1 MALER
6 FDRIKET
13 TTTTG
18 TGTVSLSGTAP
29 VGFLTFVTSVTSL
42 ATVRYFIEST
52 DLTEW
57 EVGEGVFTDGT
68 PDTLSRVTV
77 FASSNAGSLV
87 DFSAGTKTASL
98 SLVAEDL
105 KQATGA
111 EINTGT
117 DDTKFATA
125 KAIADSNVSFP
136 DGTETLTNKT
146 INADSN
152 TISDITNS
160 ELGTA
165 TGELGGAWASWTP
178 TWTNLTVGNGTV
190 NAKYTQIG
198 KTVHFRMS
206 LVFGSTTSLTNSI
219 AISLPVS
226 VSTDYYHDTKT
237 KIGFAHFED
246 AGVANYI
253 GVIGVVGDDPTLL
266 SVYYINASFSTS
278 GISSIA
284 PFTWS
289 TGDQMIIQGTYEA
302 A

>member
-1 MALER
+1 MSER
-6 FDRIKET
+6 KDRIKEE

-87 DFSAGTKTASL
+87 NFSAGTKTASL

-117 DDTKFATA
+117 SDIKIVTP
-125 KAIADSNVSFP
+125 KAIADSTIIKSTDTLSNRINP
-136 DGTETLTNKT
+136 RTTTEASSATPT
-146 INADSN
+146 INSN
-152 TISDITNS
+152 NTDTHTITALATEITSMTTNLS
-160 ELGTA
+160 GTPVNGQKLIIRILDNGTA
-165 TGELGGAWASWTP
+165 RAIAWGARFASRGAT
-178 TWTNLTVGNGTV
+178 
-190 NAKYTQIG
+190 
-198 KTVHFRMS
+198 
-206 LVFGSTTSLTNSI
+206 
-219 AISLPVS
+219 LPVTTVIS
-226 VSTDYYHDTKT
+226 KYL
-237 KIGFAHFED
+237 
-246 AGVANYI
+246 YI
-253 GVIGVVGDDPTLL
+253 GLIYNSTASVWDCVAVV
-266 SVYYINASFSTS
+266 N
-278 GISSIA
+278 
-284 PFTWS
+284 
-289 TGDQMIIQGTYEA
+289 E
-302 A
+302 

>member
-117 DDTKFATA
+117 DDIKFATA

-237 KIGFAHFED
+237 KIGFAHLED

-266 SVYYINASFSTS
+266 SVYYINASFGTS

-289 TGDQMIIQGTYEA
+289 TGDQMLIQGTYEA